1 MDDISNRILDAA
13 MDVFSKK
20 GYEGTTTRKIAQ
32 EASVNEVTLFRK
44 FHSKENILK
53 TVIEQNQRE
62 SIQTLDS
69 ILLME
74 KSTQVQECLL
84 TLGMNIMEFLD
95 ERMDFIIMLIAE
107 GRKRPEIAHNLAS
120 FLKKILKHLSEY
132 FKEQIEKKTIR
143 NVDPDV
149 AAFNYL
155 SYLFYSTFSKKIYNE
170 SVLDDPETKFKNF
183 IDMFLRGTQNLENP
197 RQNESFLN
205 KEEFL
210 KISKFRGYDDG

>member
-20 GYEGTTTRKIAQ
+20 GYEGATTRKIAQ

-62 SIQTLDS
+62 SIQTIDS

-170 SVLDDPETKFKNF
+170 SVLDDPETKFKSF

-197 RQNESFLN
+197 KQNENFLN

-210 KISKFRGYDDG
+210 KRSKFRGV

>member
-20 GYEGTTTRKIAQ
+20 GYEGATTRKIAQ
-32 EASVNEVTLFRK
+32 ETSVNEVTLFRK

-197 RQNESFLN
+197 RQNENFLN

-210 KISKFRGYDDG
+210 KRSKFREV

>member
-1 MDDISNRILDAA
+1 VDDISNRILDAA

-20 GYEGTTTRKIAQ
+20 GYEGATTRKIAK
-32 EASVNEVTLFRK
+32 EANVNEVTLFRK
-44 FHSKENILK
+44 FRSKENILK
-53 TVIEQNQRE
+53 TVIEQNQRK

-84 TLGMNIMEFLD
+84 TLGMNIMKFLD

-143 NVDPDV
+143 NVDPDI

-155 SYLFYSTFSKKIYNE
+155 SYIFYSTFSKKICNE
-170 SVLDDPETKFKNF
+170 SVLDDPEMKFKDF
-183 IDMFLRGTQNLENP
+183 VDIFLRGTQNLEKP
-197 RQNESFLN
+197 RQSENFLS

-210 KISKFRGYDDG
+210 KRSKFKGV